1 MYVRCDDKTSSWW
14 LPSKWENWNPPS
26 AAVQVMGCLPFS
38 ASTSPCAVLCY
49 VVLSTVYY
57 TVLML
62 RHEWLFPLLLI
73 QCRASWVTN
82 FTSPYL
88 AWHSIYLSRWKLI
101 YPFLF
106 KLVVLSDFRG
116 LCDPSFW
123 QNFDVESNIVKEKIG
138 ISIFIHNTVQ
148 HSSSVIWM
156 QNPNIIGYKR
166 ETNCLP
172 WHEETDDCNC
182 AFVL

>member
-1 MYVRCDDKTSSWW
+1 MYVRWDDKTSSWW

-38 ASTSPCAVLCY
+38 ASTSPCTVLY
-49 VVLSTVYY
+49 YFVLNTVYY
-57 TVLML
+57 DVQCCAHAVSWLTIPTSPTTVLCCTVL
-62 RHEWLFPLLLI
+62 PWSTVLYYPLLV
-73 QCRASWVTN
+73 QWCASWVTN

-106 KLVVLSDFRG
+106 KLLVLSDFRG

-123 QNFDVESNIVKEKIG
+123 
-138 ISIFIHNTVQ
+138 
-148 HSSSVIWM
+148 
-156 QNPNIIGYKR
+156 
-166 ETNCLP
+166 
-172 WHEETDDCNC
+172 
-182 AFVL
+182 